1 MKKFDPHVLKDLY
14 KPGENSHKG
23 ENGRLLVIGGSKLFH
38 ASIFWSAD
46 VASRFVDL
54 VHFASPA
61 KENNDLVRYKLKQ
74 GFWSGI
80 VVDWN
85 EVEDYIRE
93 DDCVLIGP
101 GMMRG
106 DASQAH
112 SSELIANSWDEAVKT
127 DNTEII
133 VNELLKKYPN
143 KKWVVDGGA
152 LQEVNVELLNEN
164 CIVTPHHGEWERLC
178 QKSKVKSQKHNL
190 IGETLDYQVKQVID
204 FSQKHNNVTVLLK
217 GKVDIVCQ
225 GEEVVVVEGG
235 NSGMT
240 KGGTGDVLA
249 GVVAGLYCK
258 NEAFLAAQ
266 AGSYLT
272 KLAGDRLF
280 EKRGY
285 FYNSGDLVREVGI
298 DV

>member
-1 MKKFDPHVLKDLY
+1 MKKFDPYVLKDLY

-46 VASRFVDL
+46 AASRFVDL

-80 VVDWN
+80 VVDFG
-85 EVEDYIRE
+85 EVEEYIRE

-106 DASQAH
+106 DAPQTQ
-112 SSELIANSWDEAVKT
+112 NSKLKTQNLLEAGSKDDT
-127 DNTEII
+127 RTI
-133 VNELLKKYPN
+133 VDTLLAKYPE

-190 IGETLDYQVKQVID
+190 KGETLDYQVEQVID

-235 NSGMT
+235 NAGMT

-258 NEAFLAAQ
+258 NDAFLAAQ

-272 KLAGDRLF
+272 KKAGDRLF
-280 EKRGY
+280 EQGGY
-285 FYNSGDLVREVGI
+285 WFNAGDLVREVSI